1 MQENKSEKSAVESNT
16 KINTE
21 VPSSEYAQKS
31 KIGMEERLELAQAR
45 FKDWIENEA
54 FGKHKNKLIG
64 AVVLAI
70 ACVGSISYYNSSVKQ
85 QAYADSEILGQALVF
100 VYNGNE
106 SAAKVKLTEL
116 SKKSGLSDLTI
127 AKSALLLGNIQY
139 NNFEFD
145 QAKASFEKAVANSSQ
160 SVVIKAGAES
170 GLAAILI
177 QKKEYAQ
184 AATSLEKFVTEY
196 SRRSDKIEDQ
206 SNTKAEEDLAP
217 NVADALYKLALCQVK
232 LNQNDK
238 AKATTERILRVY
250 PNSHFS
256 DLAKKL
262 IITL

>member
-1 MQENKSEKSAVESNT
+1 MQENKSEKSSVDLNKEVNT
-16 KINTE
+16 ST
-21 VPSSEYAQKS
+21 PSSEYAQKS

-64 AVVLAI
+64 AVVVAI
-70 ACVGSISYYNSSVKQ
+70 VCVGSISYYKTSIKQ
-85 QAYADSEILGQALVF
+85 HALSDSEILGQALVL

-106 SAAKVKLTEL
+106 GAAKVKLTEI

-139 NNFEFD
+139 NNFE
-145 QAKASFEKAVANSSQ
+145 KAIANSDESA
-160 SVVIKAGAES
+160 VIKAGAES

-177 QKKEYAQ
+177 QKKDYAQ
-184 AATSLEKFVTEY
+184 AATSLEKFVSEY
-196 SRRSDKIEDQ
+196 ARRSDKIEDQ
-206 SNTKAEEDLAP
+206 SNTKVEEDLAP
-217 NVADALYKLALCQVK
+217 NVADALYKLALCQIK

-250 PNSHFS
+250 PNSHYS

-262 IITL
+262 IVTL